1 MLTTFLISLPIFL
14 IIFSGWL
21 LKKFRVVTDDWIHI
35 LNNFAYYVALP
46 ALIVGSFWEIDFS
59 SSASWKTVFLSLLI
73 IFSFS
78 LLIFIFL
85 LFTKISKNL
94 KATILL
100 GATVGNTLYIG
111 PPLVEFGF
119 GKEYLASGVLVGT
132 VYLIIPLLIVISLIQ
147 YWYCREHCFRGEII
161 GFIKNPLVISA
172 FVGIILSFLKFDYSL
187 ISGIKKSIIMLGVTA
202 SPVALFAL
210 GAFMHKRFLKKDL
223 GRVFLVS
230 ALKMIAAPAIVL
242 IGSLYFYNN
251 GDLKTLTL
259 LAAMPVAVSTFV
271 IAERFKLDK
280 DLIGNSII
288 ISTILSFV
296 VAPLIIYLFR

>member
-1 MLTTFLISLPIFL
+1 MPIFLISLPIFL

-59 SSASWKTVFLSLLI
+59 NHQSLRLI
-73 IFSFS
+73 LWSLVIVVLFS
-78 LLIFIFL
+78 LAIFIL
-85 LFTKISKNL
+85 LSFFKISKSL
-94 KATILL
+94 KAAIFL
-100 GATVGNTLYIG
+100 GATVGNTVYMG
-111 PPLVEFGF
+111 FPLVELGF

-132 VYLIIPLLIVISLIQ
+132 VYLIIPLLIVIYLIQ
-147 YWYCREHCFRGEII
+147 YLYCREHCLRGEIV

-172 FVGIILSFLKFDYSL
+172 FAGIILSFLKFDYPLLLS
-187 ISGIKKSIIMLGVTA
+187 IKKSIILLGATA

-210 GAFMHKRFLKKDL
+210 GAFMYKRFLEKDL

-230 ALKMIAAPAIVL
+230 GLKMVVAPAIVL

-251 GDLKTLTL
+251 GDLKILTL

-288 ISTILSFV
+288 ISTIFSFII
-296 VAPLIIYLFR
+296 APIIIFLFS